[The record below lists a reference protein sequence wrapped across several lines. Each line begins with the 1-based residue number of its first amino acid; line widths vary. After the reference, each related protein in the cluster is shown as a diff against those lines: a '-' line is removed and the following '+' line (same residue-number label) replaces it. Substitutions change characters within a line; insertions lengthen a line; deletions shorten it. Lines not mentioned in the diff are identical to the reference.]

1 MSNGYTDRER
11 ETEGFFYS
19 QFWCYSIF
27 TVGNILFLSWVGF
40 LEFND
45 FFSSPFFFSL
55 KTKIFG
61 SFFRNSFAALLVA
74 II

>member
-1 MSNGYTDRER
+1 MDTQTER

-27 TVGNILFLSWVGF
+27 TVGNILFLPWVGF

-45 FFSSPFFFSL
+45 FFSSPFFVFKKL
-55 KTKIFG
+55 KYLEAFLE
-61 SFFRNSFAALLVA
+61 S
-74 II
+74 